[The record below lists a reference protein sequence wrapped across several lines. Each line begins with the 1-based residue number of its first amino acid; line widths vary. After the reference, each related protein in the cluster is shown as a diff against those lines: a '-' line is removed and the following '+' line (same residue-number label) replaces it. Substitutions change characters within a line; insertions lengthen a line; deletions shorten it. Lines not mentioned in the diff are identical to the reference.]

1 MKAYVVHNH
10 VHPSK
15 LPLTNNAPEP
25 KPAEG
30 EVLVEIYS
38 AALNFFDV
46 SSYLPPHQQ
55 MNSSE

>member
-1 MKAYVVHNH
+1 MRAYVVKSH

-25 KPAEG
+25 KPGKE

-46 SSYLPPHQQ
+46 S
-55 MNSSE
+55 